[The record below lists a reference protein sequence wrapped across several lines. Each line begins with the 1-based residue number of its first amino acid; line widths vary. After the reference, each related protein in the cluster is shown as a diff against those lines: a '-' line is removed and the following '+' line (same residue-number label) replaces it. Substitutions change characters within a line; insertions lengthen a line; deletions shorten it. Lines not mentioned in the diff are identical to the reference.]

1 MDFLNWYKHKIESG
15 NLEPPE
21 LVWENIQDELDIE
34 KSWQVINQHLTRRA
48 IERRNTIVFIA
59 AGLLLLI
66 AVGTWWYFLPDQA
79 GESSQILAEGINETE
94 QQTVYPKPDTP
105 GPQTGENIT
114 VTQIPL
120 SETEKI
126 QELLPEQSINGQG
139 VAGEKNEENEER
151 RVPQR
156 MNYETIENRVLA
168 INSGVKD
175 DLTLSESYPLFPD
188 ESANQ
193 RASFRKLYIGSTGQ
207 LANTWLL
214 NEKTFSGLEPSS
226 LTSSDLSLG
235 SYFGVFLGT
244 NLTRKIDLQMDLNIL
259 AQNNQV
265 YHEYIDG
272 HYVENKMKFNYSQL
286 ALSLRYSFFSKR
298 ILRGEHGLNLGGYTG
313 YLHNA
318 NQQIGS
324 ETIDL
329 SSDYNQ
335 LDYGLFMGYEY
346 VFPVYQQL
354 GVGTGFR
361 VYYGLQNIYSGNKQI
376 PAYLNKTNIASAN
389 LTLSLK
395 YLIK

>member
-1 MDFLNWYKHKIESG
+1 MDFLNWYKYKIESG

-34 KSWQVINQHLTRRA
+34 KSWQVINQHLGRRA
-48 IERRNTIVFIA
+48 IERRNTIVSIA

-79 GESSQILAEGINETE
+79 GESSQTLAEGINETE
-94 QQTVYPKPDTP
+94 QQTVYPEPDTP
-105 GPQTGENIT
+105 EPLAGENKT
-114 VTQIPL
+114 VTQMP
-120 SETEKI
+120 
-126 QELLPEQSINGQG
+126 LPE
-139 VAGEKNEENEER
+139 AEKSREFLADHSLNEQEVVEKYEEPGKE
-151 RVPQR
+151 RVPQQIH
-156 MNYETIENRVLA
+156 YETLENRMLA
-168 INSGVKD
+168 INSGVMG
-175 DLTLSESYPLFPD
+175 DLTISESYPLYPE
-188 ESANQ
+188 ESASQ
-193 RASFRKLYIGSTGQ
+193 RTSFRKLYIGSTGQ

-214 NEKTFSGLEPSS
+214 NEKTLSGLEPSS

-244 NLTRKIDLQMDLNIL
+244 NLAKKIDLQMDFNIL

-265 YHEYIDG
+265 YHEYMDG

-286 ALSLRYSFFSKR
+286 ALSLRFSFFSKR
-298 ILRGEHGLNLGGYTG
+298 VLRGEHGVNLGGYTG

-329 SSDYNQ
+329 SSDYNE
-335 LDYGLFMGYEY
+335 LDYGIFMGYEY

-354 GVGTGFR
+354 GLGTGFR